1 MTQFVDRNGIL
12 VVTVEVE
19 RLDAAAA
26 PLFKKELIDNVEDQ
40 PRRVILDVSG
50 VQFLDST
57 GLGVFVS
64 LLKMMG
70 SSGVIGIVGAQPPVR
85 RLLQITQ
92 LDRIFR
98 TFDTL
103 NDADAILHSS

>member
-1 MTQFVDRNGIL
+1 MTEFEDQDGI
-12 VVTVEVE
+12 VVVRIGTE

-26 PLFKKELIDNVEDQ
+26 PAFKKALQENITDQ
-40 PRRVILDVSG
+40 PHLVILDVSS

-70 SSGVIGIVGAQPPVR
+70 VPGVIGIVGAQAAVR

-98 TFDTL
+98 LFD
-103 NDADAILHSS
+103 NISDATAALRSS

>member
-1 MTQFVDRNGIL
+1 MI
-12 VVTVEVE
+12 VTVDTD

-26 PLFKKELIDNVEDQ
+26 PAFKKALEAHVTGQ
-40 PRRVILDVSG
+40 PRRVVIDASQI
-50 VQFLDST
+50 QFLDST

-70 SSGVIGIVGAQPPVR
+70 EPGILAIVGAQPAVR

-98 TFDTL
+98 LFDTL
-103 NDADAILHSS
+103 SDAEAALRAA

>member
-1 MTQFVDRNGIL
+1 MTEFEERDGIL
-12 VVTVEVE
+12 VIKISDQ

-26 PLFKKELIDNVEDQ
+26 PAFKKALEENVTGQ
-40 PRRVILDVSG
+40 PRLVIIDIST

-70 SSGVIGIVGAQPPVR
+70 VPGLIGLVGAQTAVR

-98 TFDTL
+98 LFDSIS
-103 NDADAILHSS
+103 DADAALRSS

>member
-1 MTQFVDRNGIL
+1 MTRFEDRQGVVI
-12 VVTVEVE
+12 VTVDTD

-26 PLFKKELIDNVEDQ
+26 PAFKKALEAHVTGQ
-40 PRRVILDVSG
+40 PRQVVIDATQI
-50 VQFLDST
+50 QFLDST

-70 SSGVIGIVGAQPPVR
+70 EPGILAIVDAQPAVR

-98 TFDTL
+98 LFDTL
-103 NDADAILHSS
+103 SDAEAALRAA